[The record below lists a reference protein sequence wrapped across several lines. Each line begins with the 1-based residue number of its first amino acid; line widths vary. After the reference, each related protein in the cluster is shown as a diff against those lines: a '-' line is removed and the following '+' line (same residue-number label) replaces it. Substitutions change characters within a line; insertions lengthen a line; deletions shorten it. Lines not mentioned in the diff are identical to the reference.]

1 MPQFF
6 DKLKKAY
13 NDIKQEASAAG
24 GFPGQHQQHQQ
35 LPPQYYNR
43 KNVPPPTALFVQ

>member
-13 NDIKQEASAAG
+13 NDIKQEANAG
-24 GFPGQHQQHQQ
+24 GFPGQHQQQP
-35 LPPQYYNR
+35 PPQYNIR
-43 KNVPPPTALFVQ
+43 QNVPPPTTLFVQ